1 MKRLLSFSVLCC
13 AMAIAPFANAQ
24 TTAVV
29 PNQLTNTEGPS
40 GGEGTA
46 LGRFSN
52 TAFIVYGE
60 DLITAAGINPGDL
73 LTGLAFRVDGGT
85 STTNDQSPNF
95 GVDDYVIQL
104 GESIVA
110 PGDLIENDFQSNAV
124 GGALTQVRSG
134 PLDFFQNDFDS
145 DTNNTSGSSG
155 TPNAFGPEIT
165 FDTNYVYTGGDL
177 LLLYSHTAS
186 RSIVGNNDGFV
197 TAAADNFTNTFTA
210 TGDPD
215 FAANTQIIFGGG
227 FTANS
232 RGFGAANTGDGGGT
246 VVQFSVT
253 AIPEPTSAALLMGLG
268 LIGVAR
274 RRRTM

>member
-1 MKRLLSFSVLCC
+1 MKRLLSFSVLCF
-13 AMAIAPFANAQ
+13 ALAIAPYAHAQ
-24 TTAVV
+24 TTTVV

-60 DLITAAGINPGDL
+60 DLITAAGINTGDV

-85 STTNDQSPNF
+85 STSNDQSPNF
-95 GVDDYVIQL
+95 GVDEYVIQL
-104 GESIVA
+104 GQSTVA
-110 PGDLIENDFQSNAV
+110 PGDLIENNFQSNAV
-124 GGALTQVRSG
+124 GGALTEVRSG
-134 PLDFFQNDFDS
+134 PLDLFQNDFDS
-145 DTNNTSGSSG
+145 NTNNASSTSG

-186 RSIVGNNDGFV
+186 RSIVGNTDGFV

-215 FAANTQIIFGGG
+215 FAVDTQIIFGGG
-227 FTANS
+227 FLGNS
-232 RGFGAANTGDGGGT
+232 RAFGAAGSGDGGGT
-246 VVQFSVT
+246 VVQFSV
-253 AIPEPTSAALLMGLG
+253 IPEPTSAALLMGLG